1 MIWQAYCLT
10 VVMTNN
16 GQQIFDEKEW
26 RRVCDLII
34 AESNPQR
41 MSELLELLLKELEAR
56 RKSNLSNQPKNS
68 DAGLVTSKGI

>member
-1 MIWQAYCLT
+1 
-10 VVMTNN
+10 MTNN
-16 GQQIFDEKEW
+16 GQEIFDEKEW